1 MIWALSMP
9 CRYTDVMPRFAW
21 PSCRWMTL
29 SGTPFASH
37 LDGMGVPQLV
47 RREATTHASVG
58 SQMAKGVAGGG
69 AGPRSSSSRAG
80 EDAQQRAD
88 RQLDAEL
95 EPRRDLLPAPRVHAD
110 FSTLAAVAMADQD
123 GAARAVQVTLGEG
136 ERLADAKPGSPQQ
149 DDQRPCAQ
157 AVHPVPRPAHDGD
170 DLLDRRR
177 GGGGGGSIPGRRD
190 SADPC
195 CEALGRSGS
204 RAAWRESDA
213 GRRRRAT
220 RERSS
225 TQRSPPPPGAHG
237 IRRARCQADAVARR
251 PREGG
256 RCA

>member
-1 MIWALSMP
+1 
-9 CRYTDVMPRFAW
+9 
-21 PSCRWMTL
+21 MTL

-123 GAARAVQVTLGEG
+123 GAAVQVTLGEG

-177 GGGGGGSIPGRRD
+177 VGGIAPTLVARRSAAVEAGQRGGRATPAGGVEQHESGHRR
-190 SADPC
+190 SV
-195 CEALGRSGS
+195 L
-204 RAAWRESDA
+204 
-213 GRRRRAT
+213 RRRRART
-220 RERSS
+220 ASVAL
-225 TQRSPPPPGAHG
+225 G
-237 IRRARCQADAVARR
+237 ARR
-251 PREGG
+251 TR
-256 RCA
+256 